1 MTEKI
6 QMKSLLKR
14 FMPLIIFGLLIA
26 LLWYGLGLN
35 PRLVPSPLIGKPAPE
50 FALLMPLIEQIRS
63 EQT

>member
-1 MTEKI
+1 
-6 QMKSLLKR
+6 MKSLLKR